1 MKKLLSLFLAL
12 LILIC
17 TFSACAGNAAKPE
30 TPSSAASSDSTRPV
44 VGISM
49 STQTQARQLKD
60 VEYLTASLDAHW
72 ATMFS
77 SSTPTWIPQSRFLR
91 LRI

>member
-60 VEYLTASLDAHW
+60 VETHW

>member
-49 STQTQARQLKD
+49 STQTQARRRLW
-60 VEYLTASLDAHW
+60 THW

>member
-49 STQTQARQLKD
+49 STQTQAR
-60 VEYLTASLDAHW
+60 
-72 ATMFS
+72 
-77 SSTPTWIPQSRFLR
+77 
-91 LRI
+91 